1 MSNEAAAALTAG
13 TRAVG
18 SDDLAQGLLLVQ
30 ASAIKVVR
38 LQLAMERR
46 DRRTALEA
54 VDELMRLDR
63 RISDFLDDLPI
74 NGEKVSAAREEVE
87 AQGRALAREKFALAA
102 GMAGPRLST
111 GRAPWV
117 EPAAPLAVPAAE
129 APVRGPLGEVAEPQ
143 DDRGAA
149 PAPTRRD
156 RYAGSSRWMAALL
169 TIVLLALAGCAF
181 LYFSAAGQDLLGRL
195 PPIDL
200 PAIDG
205 GWR

>member
-1 MSNEAAAALTAG
+1 MSNEAAAVATAG

-74 NGEKVSAAREEVE
+74 NAAKVSAAREEVE

-102 GMAGPRLST
+102 GMAGPRLSV
-111 GRAPWV
+111 GRTPWM
-117 EPAAPLAVPAAE
+117 EPPSPLPVPAAE
-129 APVRGPLGEVAEPQ
+129 APMNEFAAEPQ
-143 DDRGAA
+143 DEPLAA
-149 PAPTRRD
+149 PAPHRR
-156 RYAGSSRWMAALL
+156 AASSKWAAALL
-169 TIVLLALAGCAF
+169 TLVILMLAACAF
-181 LYFSAAGQDLLGRL
+181 LFLTGAGQELLAR
-195 PPIDL
+195 I
-200 PAIDG
+200 PAIDLSAIERA
-205 GWR
+205 WR